1 MCEGGISLGE
11 QTKWDDMSN
20 ELLLAEYKSTGDRE
34 LKKVLVMRYAYLVKN
49 VALRFRGVYLDFAQV
64 DDIINEGVILL
75 MTALDKYD
83 PDQNAKFETYV
94 AKRLRGMIV
103 DLARK
108 QDWIPR
114 SIRKQMREMNDAHNI
129 LCADLGRA
137 PTDKEMAEKL
147 GLTEEDYQKKLAKT
161 ALSNVLSLDMILDDR
176 DSDMP
181 AKRLPQADEDTRPE
195 AHLEKKELSETLT
208 RSIDGLRENEKT
220 VLSLYYQRSLQM
232 KEIAQVLGVSEARV
246 SQIHSNAIRKLR
258 IQMTDYMKGT

>member
-20 ELLLAEYKSTGDRE
+20 ESLLAEYKSTGDRE

-75 MTALDKYD
+75 MAALDKYD

-114 SIRKQMREMNDAHNI
+114 SIRKQMREMNDAHNTVRRFGS
-129 LCADLGRA
+129 CAD
-137 PTDKEMAEKL
+137 
-147 GLTEEDYQKKLAKT
+147 
-161 ALSNVLSLDMILDDR
+161 
-176 DSDMP
+176 
-181 AKRLPQADEDTRPE
+181 
-195 AHLEKKELSETLT
+195 
-208 RSIDGLRENEKT
+208 
-220 VLSLYYQRSLQM
+220 
-232 KEIAQVLGVSEARV
+232 
-246 SQIHSNAIRKLR
+246 
-258 IQMTDYMKGT
+258 